1 MAQWVRF
8 AIHLLTLGLALFA
21 FMETQGLMA
30 FGALIGVFVVGCA
43 LAEMVFRRLATPA
56 EVKADL
62 EERLRGE

>member
-1 MAQWVRF
+1 MARWIRF

-30 FGALIGVFVVGCA
+30 FGALIGVFLMGCVV
-43 LAEMVFRRLATPA
+43 AEMVFRRLATPE